1 MTGKSLLGRRGLIIE
16 TAAGIHPEFKGCLTL
31 ELTNVGEVPIAL
43 RPGMPICQIFLHEVK
58 PGGTEARG
66 QFTGRRKPV
75 LGRIQP
81 DHVVERLRE

>member
-1 MTGKSLLGRRGLIIE
+1 LIIE